1 MKLDFTKI
9 LILFLLIL
17 TIGFG
22 LTWYFGGFDASKQRV
37 KELEEDYKKLEKEKE
52 AAEAKVEA
60 WKEIFNEKD
69 KQDKK
74 MTQEVINAKTD
85 ANIARINAEK
95 AKAELSKIQNSMS
108 ITKKEIEEMR
118 NNPKAMTDD
127 ELLEDL
133 IKNTSPT
140 QQKKVNKVSE
150 VKDKL
155 EIKHRVKSGETLYS
169 LSKEYNISASEIIEQ
184 NKFLSK
190 KGLQVGQILTIKT
203 N

>member
-1 MKLDFTKI
+1 M
-9 LILFLLIL
+9 
-17 TIGFG
+17 
-22 LTWYFGGFDASKQRV
+22 R
-37 KELEEDYKKLEKEKE
+37 
-52 AAEAKVEA
+52 
-60 WKEIFNEKD
+60 
-69 KQDKK
+69 
-74 MTQEVINAKTD
+74 
-85 ANIARINAEK
+85 NIARINAEK

-108 ITKKEIEEMR
+108 ITRKEIEEMR